1 MYNFIL
7 QTARRSIF
15 DENREFWVAVISKHP
30 FLTRAF
36 KKAMEWPL
44 TPEEDKQ
51 RRQDEVDRTQP
62 KFCKNCREQ
71 YVEAENKFNSCT
83 YHDGFL
89 FNSSL
94 HPSQWREMKKDEVE
108 LALLKQG
115 FDNRALT
122 YICCLRKYGEVG
134 CKKTKHN
141 QPWEDE
147 EEDYYDK
154 LEELRKRAAAK

>member
-36 KKAMEWPL
+36 KKAMEWPCMFSFCVDKREHRPSFFHYFCL
-44 TPEEDKQ
+44 KFTVTPEEDKQ

-71 YVEAENKFNSCT
+71 YVEAENKFNSCN
-83 YHDGFL
+83 HDL
-89 FNSSL
+89 
-94 HPSQWREMKKDEVE
+94 SQFTFVM
-108 LALLKQG
+108 
-115 FDNRALT
+115 
-122 YICCLRKYGEVG
+122 
-134 CKKTKHN
+134 
-141 QPWEDE
+141 
-147 EEDYYDK
+147 
-154 LEELRKRAAAK
+154 